1 MATVLKILCAFLFVC
16 MVFLCFKTISV
27 FNKVQPVFS
36 GRKKLI
42 ITSIFIVDL
51 IFYLLS
57 FTFLLKYILR

>member
-1 MATVLKILCAFLFVC
+1 MAIVSKILCVFLVVC
-16 MVFLCFKTISV
+16 VAFLCFKTISV
-27 FNKVQPVFS
+27 FNKIQPVFS